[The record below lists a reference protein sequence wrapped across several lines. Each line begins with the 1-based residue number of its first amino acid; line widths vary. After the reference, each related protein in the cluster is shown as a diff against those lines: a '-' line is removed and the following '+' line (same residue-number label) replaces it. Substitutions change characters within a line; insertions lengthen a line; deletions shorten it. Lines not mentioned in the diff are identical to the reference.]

1 MAEAKKAIQR
11 IVTDESGNIRII
23 YVDLETLKTVPD
35 PSNYQVVNANQ
46 QNIEQV
52 VNINDPDPVPLNP
65 TSITDKLGRQTPL
78 EQSRELLGE
87 GGRGGQEG
95 VRSVGGNNPTSPV
108 DTSVRSPETLGAP
121 VGTVERSSLG
131 NSVGGRQRETSSN
144 PVGVATAENSRRNT
158 DNPTGR
164 TTAGFINDFSKAEHR
179 KGDVSQDFQRSVT
192 DAVANTRGLGPQYD
206 VQGFSGKGDYGSARH
221 RDERGVAMDFNVIDP
236 TTNQRVTDERMND
249 LASQYAYA
257 NPNAGIG
264 YGQGYMS
271 KGSMHLDQK
280 YASAEEAAK
289 AGASMN
295 WGAGNQTANMSS
307 ALRET
312 IDAARAGNLPTPFDN
327 PGMPY
332 SRDEQ
337 APSGYTAPAATGDYI
352 DTNTVGGLSA
362 GSIAAMEAQRS
373 GISPN
378 ALDRLQGVDV
388 TKNPASLATAGY
400 VSRDKAAK
408 ESLAETIAGE
418 LGPGSLKGLK
428 ERDPT
433 ALAEFSNIMSSIEN
447 RAAMDKNQAKGLMGV
462 ISPSQYNS
470 NMAINADVTK
480 GNFAK
485 YGDDIMSVIDDYYAG
500 DLGVGKQVSSYYNPD
515 ISNPSWGNKMSN
527 PEDVGDHR
535 FGHLAE
541 YSPGQAYESIVD
553 KYSRDQVNNQTSKG
567 GFQADLGRF
576 SDMTGAVGKA
586 NGESQGGRGRGGY
599 AAGGNSTP
607 AGGLGQE
614 SSGGRGRG
622 GYAAGGNSNTS
633 AGGRSSGAADKD
645 TSSYGGAKDSGDAQ
659 SSGRSGGSS
668 TSSGGKSGGGGG
680 GRAGGVGT
688 AGVGGGFA
696 SVDKDK
702 DTPGGRTSG
711 KTDDN

>member
-144 PVGVATAENSRRNT
+144 SVGVTTSENSRRNT

-206 VQGFSGKGDYGSARH
+206 VQGYSGFGQYGSHRH
-221 RDERGVAMDFNVIDP
+221 RDEDRVAMDFNVKDQTGKQI
-236 TTNQRVTDERMND
+236 TDDRMKD
-249 LASQYAYA
+249 LAGQYAFD
-257 NPNAGIG
+257 NPTAGIG
-264 YGQGYMS
+264 YGQGYMG
-271 KGSMHLDQK
+271 KGSMHLDL
-280 YASAEEAAK
+280 SG
-289 AGASMN
+289 AGGN
-295 WGAGNQTANMSS
+295 WGKGGKGVNMDP

-373 GISPN
+373 GIGATVTGGKGFTTIDNGYTSTTRSGDRSARNNNPGNLEMGPRAERFGAIGDDGRFAVFDDPKQGLAAMQDLLFSANINKTIEQAITSYAPPN
-378 ALDRLQGVDV
+378 ENN
-388 TKNPASLATAGY
+388 TKGY
-400 VSRDKAAK
+400 ISNI
-408 ESLAETIAGE
+408 T
-418 LGPGSLKGLK
+418 
-428 ERDPT
+428 T
-433 ALAEFSNIMSSIEN
+433 ALGLPADTRLSDLSMNQRDTMMNAMIDTEGKKGYSETSSMHTYSGPPGTGN
-447 RAAMDKNQAKGLMGV
+447 MN
-462 ISPSQYNS
+462 SPS
-470 NMAINADVTK
+470 
-480 GNFAK
+480 
-485 YGDDIMSVIDDYYAG
+485 
-500 DLGVGKQVSSYYNPD
+500 
-515 ISNPSWGNKMSN
+515 
-527 PEDVGDHR
+527 
-535 FGHLAE
+535 
-541 YSPGQAYESIVD
+541 ESISMAD
-553 KYSRDQVNNQTSKG
+553 RQGFGDGTSKG
-567 GFQADLGRF
+567 SGKTSSFGGGYDLDAGRF
-576 SDMTGAVGKA
+576 GDMTGAVGRA

-607 AGGLGQE
+607 AEGLGQE

-680 GRAGGVGT
+680 GGRAGGVGT

>member
-373 GISPN
+373 GIGATVTGGKGFTTIDNGYTSTTRSGDRSARNNNPGNLEMGPRAEKFGAIGDDGRFAVFDDPKQGLAAMQDLLFSANINKTIEQAITSYAPPN
-378 ALDRLQGVDV
+378 ENN
-388 TKNPASLATAGY
+388 TKGY
-400 VSRDKAAK
+400 ISNI
-408 ESLAETIAGE
+408 T
-418 LGPGSLKGLK
+418 
-428 ERDPT
+428 T
-433 ALAEFSNIMSSIEN
+433 ALGLPADTRLSDLSMNQRDTMMNAMIDTEGKKGYSETSSMHTYSGPPSTGN
-447 RAAMDKNQAKGLMGV
+447 MD
-462 ISPSQYNS
+462 SPSERS
-470 NMAINADVTK
+470 
-480 GNFAK
+480 G
-485 YGDDIMSVIDDYYAG
+485 
-500 DLGVGKQVSSYYNPD
+500 
-515 ISNPSWGNKMSN
+515 
-527 PEDVGDHR
+527 
-535 FGHLAE
+535 
-541 YSPGQAYESIVD
+541 
-553 KYSRDQVNNQTSKG
+553 
-567 GFQADLGRF
+567 GRF
-576 SDMTGAVGKA
+576 
-586 NGESQGGRGRGGY
+586 GGRGLGVADYDGSSYSGQNRGYDSPSEGNRSSFGGTTSGY
-599 AAGGNSTP
+599 SGRDGSRDSPSEGGGRFGGS
-607 AGGLGQE
+607 GLG
-614 SSGGRGRG
+614 STDTGK
-622 GYAAGGNSNTS
+622 
-633 AGGRSSGAADKD
+633 SGASDKG
-645 TSSYGGAKDSGDAQ
+645 TSSYGGARSSGDAQ
-659 SSGRSGGSS
+659 SSGRSS
-668 TSSGGKSGGGGG
+668 SSGGKSGTSGRTGMDGVESGTGTG
-680 GRAGGVGT
+680 GRQGR
-688 AGVGGGFA
+688 
-696 SVDKDK
+696 
-702 DTPGGRTSG
+702 GGRD
-711 KTDDN
+711 TD

>member
-131 NSVGGRQRETSSN
+131 NSVGGRQRETNSN
-144 PVGVATAENSRRNT
+144 SVGVATAENSRGT
-158 DNPTGR
+158 QVTSGGGVANPTGR

-373 GISPN
+373 GIGATVTGGKGFTTIDNGYTSTTRSGDRSARNNNPGNLEMGPRAEKFGAIGDDGRFAVFDDPKQGLAAMQDLLFSANINKTIEQAITSYAPPN
-378 ALDRLQGVDV
+378 ENN
-388 TKNPASLATAGY
+388 TKGY
-400 VSRDKAAK
+400 ISNI
-408 ESLAETIAGE
+408 T
-418 LGPGSLKGLK
+418 
-428 ERDPT
+428 T
-433 ALAEFSNIMSSIEN
+433 ALGLPADTRLSDLSMNQRDTMMNAMIDTEGKKGYSETSNMHTYSGPPSTGN
-447 RAAMDKNQAKGLMGV
+447 MN
-462 ISPSQYNS
+462 SPS
-470 NMAINADVTK
+470 
-480 GNFAK
+480 
-485 YGDDIMSVIDDYYAG
+485 
-500 DLGVGKQVSSYYNPD
+500 
-515 ISNPSWGNKMSN
+515 
-527 PEDVGDHR
+527 
-535 FGHLAE
+535 
-541 YSPGQAYESIVD
+541 ESISMAD
-553 KYSRDQVNNQTSKG
+553 RQGFGDGTSKG
-567 GFQADLGRF
+567 SGKTSSFGGGYDLDAGRF
-576 SDMTGAVGKA
+576 GDMTGAVGRA

-599 AAGGNSTP
+599 AAGGNSD
-607 AGGLGQE
+607 
-614 SSGGRGRG
+614 
-622 GYAAGGNSNTS
+622 TS
-633 AGGRSSGAADKD
+633 AGGKSSGAADKG

-659 SSGRSGGSS
+659 SSGRSSGSS
-668 TSSGGKSGGGGG
+668 TSSGGKSGGGG

>member
-1 MAEAKKAIQR
+1 
-11 IVTDESGNIRII
+11 
-23 YVDLETLKTVPD
+23 
-35 PSNYQVVNANQ
+35 
-46 QNIEQV
+46 
-52 VNINDPDPVPLNP
+52 
-65 TSITDKLGRQTPL
+65 
-78 EQSRELLGE
+78 
-87 GGRGGQEG
+87 
-95 VRSVGGNNPTSPV
+95 
-108 DTSVRSPETLGAP
+108 
-121 VGTVERSSLG
+121 
-131 NSVGGRQRETSSN
+131 
-144 PVGVATAENSRRNT
+144 
-158 DNPTGR
+158 
-164 TTAGFINDFSKAEHR
+164 
-179 KGDVSQDFQRSVT
+179 
-192 DAVANTRGLGPQYD
+192 
-206 VQGFSGKGDYGSARH
+206 
-221 RDERGVAMDFNVIDP
+221 
-236 TTNQRVTDERMND
+236 
-249 LASQYAYA
+249 
-257 NPNAGIG
+257 
-264 YGQGYMS
+264 
-271 KGSMHLDQK
+271 
-280 YASAEEAAK
+280 
-289 AGASMN
+289 
-295 WGAGNQTANMSS
+295 
-307 ALRET
+307 
-312 IDAARAGNLPTPFDN
+312 
-327 PGMPY
+327 
-332 SRDEQ
+332 
-337 APSGYTAPAATGDYI
+337 
-352 DTNTVGGLSA
+352 
-362 GSIAAMEAQRS
+362 
-373 GISPN
+373 
-378 ALDRLQGVDV
+378 
-388 TKNPASLATAGY
+388 
-400 VSRDKAAK
+400 
-408 ESLAETIAGE
+408 
-418 LGPGSLKGLK
+418 
-428 ERDPT
+428 
-433 ALAEFSNIMSSIEN
+433 MSSIEN

-500 DLGVGKQVSSYYNPD
+500 DLGVGKQISSYYNPD

-607 AGGLGQE
+607 AEGLGQE

-680 GRAGGVGT
+680 GGGRAGGVGT